1 MSMSTTTR
9 KLTFEE
15 WLRLPET
22 RQRYEI
28 VDGVMCMP
36 PPPTWSHQRIQQRIN
51 RVLSDFVE
59 SRGIGEVLT
68 APLDVLVQREPLR
81 TRQPDILYLSAPKV
95 PGDRLEDIAGIAFL
109 ELAPDLAIEVLSPRN
124 TAPYMDVKLRDYQ
137 RIGVTECWLF
147 NPVPRTASVI
157 DLTGDAPRTA
167 AVFGVDD
174 TLTSDLLPGFELS
187 LREVFR

>member
-1 MSMSTTTR
+1 MSMSTTAR
-9 KLTFEE
+9 KLTFDE

-36 PPPTWSHQRIQQRIN
+36 PGANLNHQVISQRLN
-51 RVLSDFVE
+51 RQLDGFVH
-59 SRGIGEVLT
+59 SRGLGLVLT
-68 APLDVLVQREPLR
+68 APLDVLIQREPLR
-81 TRQPDILYLSAPKV
+81 TRQPDILYLSAPKA

-109 ELAPDLAIEVLSPRN
+109 ELAPDLAIEILSSSN
-124 TAPYMDVKLRDYQ
+124 TAPYMETKLRDYQ